1 MIRNMSHYIHGTV
14 KIKVSGP
21 MPEKFINLCVMKNI
35 FLWGLTKKNE
45 GLFVCMSLSDF
56 FSIRPIVRNS
66 KNHIKVV
73 KYYGFPFVI
82 KKIKKRKMMVI
93 GLILF
98 LCVLNTLVSYIW
110 FIDIIGNKAIP
121 AQQIRDLIAENG
133 LRPGMLK
140 SDIPVKNI
148 ENQVAMTL
156 PEVAWVGI
164 RFTGIHAVVE
174 IVEKTISKPQ
184 DKEPA
189 DIVAVKDGVIT
200 EIIALSG
207 QSVVKKGDTVKK
219 GDVLIKGVSYEGAM
233 VDSTTINPPQ
243 QKIRAKGIIKARVWY
258 ESYGE
263 SELLTTVHERTGR
276 QEIGVDL
283 RVGQQEFQLKKV
295 AVKPGDLVEVDTFKK
310 KLFWWRNHDIIV
322 ESTISTYYELD
333 EKKVE
338 IGIEEAKEQSKSRA
352 FTSLQSLIPETA
364 HVLSR
369 NIEVLQMPEKNL
381 IRVKVNVETVEDIGE
396 FTSITIKNEVSAPPK
411 YN

>member
-1 MIRNMSHYIHGTV
+1 
-14 KIKVSGP
+14 

-56 FSIRPIVRNS
+56 FSVRPIVRNS

-133 LRPGMLK
+133 LRPGMIK
-140 SDIPVKNI
+140 SDIPIKII
-148 ENQVAMTL
+148 ENKVAITL

-164 RFTGIHAVVE
+164 RFTGIYAVVE

-219 GDVLIKGVSYEGAM
+219 GDILIKGVSYEGTM
-233 VDSTTINPPQ
+233 VDSTMINPPQ

-263 SELLTTVHERTGR
+263 SELLRTDYERTGR

-283 RVGQQEFQLKKV
+283 RIGQQEFQLKKV

-310 KLFWWRNHDIIV
+310 KLFWWRNRDIIV

-333 EKKVE
+333 KKSVE

-364 HVLSR
+364 RVLSR

-381 IRVKVNVETVEDIGE
+381 VRVKVNVETVEDIGE
-396 FTSITIKNEVSAPPK
+396 FTSITIKDEVSAPSK